1 MRPPGAGDGAAG
13 AAGRAAGGGPV
24 PAGSWEPPTG
34 PGTRLIL
41 VRHGATELSA
51 QRRYSG
57 RGDVPL
63 TAQGLAQAEAV
74 GRRVAALAAA
84 GAGDPVAAGVAVAAV
99 VSSPL
104 VRCTATAAAI
114 IDALRGVAGEVPL
127 ITDGDLIEC
136 DFGRWEGHTGDEVRA
151 RWPGEFD
158 AWQRSTAVAPPGGE
172 SFAQVAQRVRR
183 VVDSLCEAYPA
194 STVVV
199 VSHVSPLKLIL
210 RDALAAGDG
219 LLRRLFLDAGGI
231 SVVDLYPGGAV
242 AVRAVNDT
250 SHLLWHS

>member
-1 MRPPGAGDGAAG
+1 MRPPGAAE
-13 AAGRAAGGGPV
+13 GGPV

-63 TAQGLAQAEAV
+63 TAQGVAQVEAV
-74 GRRVAALAAA
+74 GRRVVALAPA
-84 GAGDPVAAGVAVAAV
+84 GAGGAVAAM

-104 VRCTATAAAI
+104 ARCTATAAAI
-114 IDALRGVAGEVPL
+114 ADALRGVAGQVPL
-127 ITDGDLIEC
+127 ITDDDLIEC
-136 DFGRWEGHTGDEVRA
+136 DFGAWEGHTGDEVRA

-158 AWQRSTAVAPPGGE
+158 AWQRSTGVAPPGGE
-172 SFAQVAQRVRR
+172 SFAQVARRVQR
-183 VVDSLCEAYPA
+183 VVDWLPEAYPA

-210 RDALAAGDG
+210 REALAAGDG

-242 AVRAVNDT
+242 AVRGVNDT
-250 SHLLWHS
+250 CHLRSGTVEE

>member
-1 MRPPGAGDGAAG
+1 MRPPGAGESL
-13 AAGRAAGGGPV
+13 

-63 TAQGLAQAEAV
+63 TAQGQAQAEAV
-74 GRRVAALAAA
+74 GRRVAALAAT
-84 GAGDPVAAGVAVAAV
+84 GAGDPVAAV

-114 IDALRGVAGEVPL
+114 ADALRGAIGEVPL

-136 DFGRWEGHTGDEVRA
+136 DFGQWEGHTGDEVRA

-219 LLRRLFLDAGGI
+219 LLRRLFLDAAGI
-231 SVVDLYPGGAV
+231 SVVDFYPGGAV

-250 SHLLWHS
+250 SHLSGTVEG

>member
-1 MRPPGAGDGAAG
+1 MRPPGAGESL
-13 AAGRAAGGGPV
+13 

-63 TAQGLAQAEAV
+63 TAQGLAQAEAA
-74 GRRVAALAAA
+74 GRRVATLAAT
-84 GAGDPVAAGVAVAAV
+84 GGGDAVAAV

-114 IDALRGVAGEVPL
+114 TDALRGVAGEVPL
-127 ITDGDLIEC
+127 IRDGDLIEC
-136 DFGRWEGHTGDEVRA
+136 DFGQWEGHTGDEVRA

-158 AWQRSTAVAPPGGE
+158 AWQRSTAVAPPAGE

-183 VVDSLCEAYPA
+183 VVDSLREAYPA

-231 SVVDLYPGGAV
+231 SVVDLYPGGSV